1 MPTLNQSLNST
12 SHRSILMRKA
22 RKLGL
27 SSVSDMMELAA
38 QRGCH
43 HYVNLAKSGSEITA
57 DHEAITNDELV
68 ILLLHGNNQ
77 YEPNAVR
84 CAAQLLKSALVN
96 AAKVTQLAI
105 RERVVKQL
113 RYIAEIGF
121 SHDSEGREFW
131 QLILEKLKTKKE
143 SDIPECV
150 LPHRSRFMLDPGMQ
164 RGKKLQP
171 FWLNPSERQ

>member
-1 MPTLNQSLNST
+1 MPTLNQELHNT
-12 SHRSILMRKA
+12 SHQSILMRKA

-27 SSVSDMMELAA
+27 HSISDIMQLAVH
-38 QRGCH
+38 RGCH
-43 HYVNLAKSGSEITA
+43 HYRNLTNSGSEITV
-57 DHEAITNDELV
+57 DHEEISDDELV

-84 CAAQLLKSALVN
+84 CAAQLLKSTFVN
-96 AAKVTQLAI
+96 AAKVSQLAI

-113 RYIAEIGF
+113 RYIAKIGLNY
-121 SHDSEGREFW
+121 DSEGSEFW

-150 LPHRSRFMLDPGMQ
+150 LPHKSRFMLDPGIQ

-171 FWLNPSERQ
+171 FWLNPSER